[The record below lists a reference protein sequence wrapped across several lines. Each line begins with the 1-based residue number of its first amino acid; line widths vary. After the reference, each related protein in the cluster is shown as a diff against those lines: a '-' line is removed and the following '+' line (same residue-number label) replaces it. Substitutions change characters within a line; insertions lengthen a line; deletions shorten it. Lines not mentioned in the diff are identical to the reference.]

1 MAIRNGRVSK
11 FAKLGICLGLLLA
24 AAYFLFGP
32 RFWLDYVYGRDGSE
46 TKAAVLSVVP
56 VGSRIDTAKSVMEAK
71 GFRCRMMYNQRY
83 SEDDVGNS
91 RRQIEHPA
99 ADILWC
105 DSGDKPYRGIVI
117 TKRWQVI
124 FEAKD
129 DAVTRISAGV
139 GLTGL

>member
-1 MAIRNGRVSK
+1 MAARNGRVTK
-11 FAKLGICLGLLLA
+11 FAKLSICLGSLLA

-32 RFWLDYVYGRDGSE
+32 RFWLDNVYGRDASE
-46 TKAAVLSVVP
+46 TKLAVLDIVP
-56 VGSRIDTAKSVMEAK
+56 VGSRIDTAKTVMEQK
-71 GFRCRMMYNQRY
+71 GFSCRMMYNQRY

-91 RRQIEHPA
+91 PRQIEHPP

-105 DSGDKPYRGIVI
+105 DSGDRSYRGIVI
-117 TKRWQVI
+117 TKRWQII

-129 DAVTRISAGV
+129 DAVVRVAAGV